1 MVQTGKNITQAGDLL
16 QKTTVQ
22 QIYNIIKKPPAEL
35 KTKISQLRMVL
46 SLDPSRYRQ
55 LKTTLPYFTCGIFNP
70 PYRKTENFG
79 FIEHFVADYDHLDDS
94 EITTESLKSRLIAD
108 EQVEMLFASP
118 SGRGLKV
125 MFRLS
130 ERCYDRVRFSMFYK
144 VFISAFSSRYGIS
157 ALADS
162 RTSDVT
168 RACFLSAD
176 EEAWY
181 NPDAAPVKM
190 SAYIDFDSPR
200 QILEANILNR
210 EQKKETSVKERE
222 SATGEI
228 DPDILN
234 MIKRRLKP
242 DIKLKRDKI
251 IFVPE
256 ELERIIERVKKRM
269 EEFGI
274 ELRSA
279 ESIHYGKKFVFF
291 LGDKW
296 AEINVFYG
304 KRGFSV
310 VKTPKRGS
318 NDELAEISHRILC
331 ELLI

>member
-1 MVQTGKNITQAGDLL
+1 MLQTGKNITQAGDLL
-16 QKTTVQ
+16 QKITIQ
-22 QIYNIIKKPPAEL
+22 QIYNTIKNPSAEL
-35 KTKISQLRMVL
+35 KTRISQLRMVL

-94 EITTESLKSRLIAD
+94 EITPESLKSRLIAD

-118 SGRGLKV
+118 SGKGLKV

-130 ERCYDRVRFSMFYK
+130 ERCYDRVQFSMFYK
-144 VFISAFSSRYGIS
+144 IFINAFSSRYGI
-157 ALADS
+157 ATVADN

-181 NPDAAPVKM
+181 NPGAAPVKIN
-190 SAYIDFDSPR
+190 AYIDFDSPR
-200 QILEANILNR
+200 QVIEANIFLK
-210 EQKKETSVKERE
+210 EQKKEPSEEKE
-222 SATGEI
+222 SSTDEI

-234 MIKRRLKP
+234 RIKQRLKP
-242 DIKLKRDKI
+242 DIRLKREKI
-251 IFVPE
+251 IYVPE
-256 ELERIIERVKKRM
+256 ELEEIIERIQKRM

-274 ELRSA
+274 GIRSV

-304 KRGFSV
+304 KRGYSV

-318 NDELAEISHRILC
+318 NNELADISQQILC